1 MPEEPVL
8 NNEPSG
14 PRWVGHLGRKQPDI
28 IMMGPFMLYLLL
40 LGLNDRVPE
49 SYMPV
54 TIAIRGI
61 GALWL
66 VWLFRRHLAA
76 GWVAGQHFFNGIA
89 VGSKSLGGGLLNW
102 FELSEVSDPRVNIST
117 FSWRAQMVLRI
128 TVACTAVPV
137 VEEIFWRGF
146 LLRALINWDRFETI
160 PLGTFTWFSFL
171 ATSLLSV
178 LEHPDNWAVSIL
190 CWFVYNALM
199 YWKKSILFLIIT
211 HGITN
216 LALYIYVIVA
226 QDWLFW

>member
-66 VWLFRRHLAA
+66 VWLFRRHFPPMGRPHLGLACVFGVLVAA

-102 FELSEVSDPRVNIST
+102 FE
-117 FSWRAQMVLRI
+117 
-128 TVACTAVPV
+128 
-137 VEEIFWRGF
+137 
-146 LLRALINWDRFETI
+146 
-160 PLGTFTWFSFL
+160 
-171 ATSLLSV
+171 
-178 LEHPDNWAVSIL
+178 
-190 CWFVYNALM
+190 
-199 YWKKSILFLIIT
+199 
-211 HGITN
+211 
-216 LALYIYVIVA
+216 
-226 QDWLFW
+226 